1 MAARVIN
8 SENISLSLL
17 ELKSISSSVPEE
29 QKEREAD
36 EQRREMKATMDESLS
51 PEMPDLRLDNHM
63 VSCEKHK
70 HSHSE
75 CRVFEI
81 MNVWVN
87 RCRHEILSTA
97 WIYPNHRPGEE
108 EREDWRLGMLEKRK
122 KPQANLW
129 IGLLKQYETRGVS
142 ASHSPVCVCV
152 CACKRSSAIWVWV
165 FSKIFDQT
173 SLLFHSFPQEHFKCR
188 SAANRGMMIKKEERK
203 RTKQMIAMI
212 VSYCILGC
220 LYMIIYYRQCL
231 SKWIQKFGL

>member
-81 MNVWVN
+81 MNV
-87 RCRHEILSTA
+87 
-97 WIYPNHRPGEE
+97 
-108 EREDWRLGMLEKRK
+108 
-122 KPQANLW
+122 
-129 IGLLKQYETRGVS
+129 
-142 ASHSPVCVCV
+142 
-152 CACKRSSAIWVWV
+152 
-165 FSKIFDQT
+165 
-173 SLLFHSFPQEHFKCR
+173 
-188 SAANRGMMIKKEERK
+188 
-203 RTKQMIAMI
+203 
-212 VSYCILGC
+212 
-220 LYMIIYYRQCL
+220 
-231 SKWIQKFGL
+231 